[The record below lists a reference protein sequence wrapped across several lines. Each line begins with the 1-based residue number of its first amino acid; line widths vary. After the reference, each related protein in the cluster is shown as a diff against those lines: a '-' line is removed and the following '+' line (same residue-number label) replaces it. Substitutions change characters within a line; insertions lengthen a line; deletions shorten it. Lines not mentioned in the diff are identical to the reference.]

1 MRRRR
6 MTTEMSDD
14 LPPDLE
20 RLLTLKVGHAMWLA
34 GIDNKISDIQRREA
48 ECKHGERIRPA
59 RPEWIVQLGVGTGRP
74 AVQVHAGDCY
84 AAGNRRRAINRDEAR
99 RLLASGLPACPH
111 CQPDIDLRILD

>member
-1 MRRRR
+1 

-20 RLLTLKVGHAMWLA
+20 RLLTLKVWHAMWLA
-34 GIDNKISDIQRREA
+34 RIDNKISDIQRREA

-74 AVQVHAGDCY
+74 PVQVHAGDCY
-84 AAGNRRRAINRDEAR
+84 AAGNRRRTINRDEAR
-99 RLLASGLPACPH
+99 RLLASGLPACPR
-111 CQPDIDLRILD
+111 CQPDIDLHILD